1 MAVRKGLSPLS
12 GLIDKLFIQLVGEIL
27 HFLGKSQGKILGFSE
42 TSHRGNH
49 DLVSVHATKM
59 Q

>member
-12 GLIDKLFIQLVGEIL
+12 GLIDKLFIQLVREIL
-27 HFLGKSQGKILGFSE
+27 HFFRKKSGKNLGISE

-49 DLVSVHATKM
+49 NLVSVHATKM